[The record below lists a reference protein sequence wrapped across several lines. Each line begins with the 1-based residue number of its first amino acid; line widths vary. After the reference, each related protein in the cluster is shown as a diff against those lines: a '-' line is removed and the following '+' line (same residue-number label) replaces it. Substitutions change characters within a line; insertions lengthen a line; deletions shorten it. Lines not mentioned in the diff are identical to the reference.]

1 MIMSTYTR
9 RDERVKTMQAFCMLF
24 LALEDKREYDATEML
39 CSIYGV
45 DSYEECPAFS
55 QAIYALGIDHFDE
68 IKKVI
73 SEHLVGW
80 TFERLDNVC
89 KGILFV
95 ALAEGLY
102 LQYTPR
108 NVVINEAVNI
118 AKNFLKEND
127 HKFVNALL
135 DKAIK
140 PYECKGQ

>member
-1 MIMSTYTR
+1 
-9 RDERVKTMQAFCMLF
+9 MQAFYQLF

-95 ALAEGLY
+95 A
-102 LQYTPR
+102 
-108 NVVINEAVNI
+108 VNI

-127 HKFVNALL
+127 HKFVNELL